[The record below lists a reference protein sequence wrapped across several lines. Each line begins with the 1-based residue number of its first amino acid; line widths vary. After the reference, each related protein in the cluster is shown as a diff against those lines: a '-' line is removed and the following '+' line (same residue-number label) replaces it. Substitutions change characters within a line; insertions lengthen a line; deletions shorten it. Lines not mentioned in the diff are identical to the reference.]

1 MALSMIFDLLQ
12 ECLTPHFTDM
22 FIVVLMQVIPSLG
35 KFPLTLSELVNS
47 AKDFC
52 SISSHGITNG
62 CVAALDGWLCCTW
75 VPSANEL
82 T

>member
-22 FIVVLMQVIPSLG
+22 KVG